1 MVSTL
6 DPHHHLASLS
16 EQICELSTTV
26 DHPAW
31 HVSIFQCP
39 LAKFQLAKVEQ
50 TQEIEFFGPG
60 IVSRGLWSV
69 TKMNLLP

>member
-50 TQEIEFFGPG
+50 TQEIEEGHHHSVPASMHN
-60 IVSRGLWSV
+60 VGLPLRW
-69 TKMNLLP
+69 